1 MATDYKGIASG
12 TSTSTSYISSLVR
25 QGISAERLGTAG
37 QTYLKTQDLKQDK
50 AAAESNYKTIKS
62 KIDALDKFINSPGAA
77 LSTFVIPWEEAD
89 YITTGVK
96 VPKRISFQEAVALRK
111 KLNGELYSAN
121 RTLTTVNSSLKA
133 LNTRFTELYNQI
145 TTKTLGQSSGVI
157 ANAPMPKVAYFRQI
171 QSLLGNKQDVALYA
185 GNTPDSITDAAQ
197 QWTKAQGAGSKGM
210 IQTWNPPTNF
220 YSAVSAEGTDI
231 AFGAGSQQRYGF
243 KFLYNPETV
252 SMSYGGV
259 LGFDI
264 TTLTSGTTKTLPLA
278 PNVFQST
285 ISFNIPLNR
294 IFDMSYLTS
303 GGAFKSGVVAN
314 DVYPYTVDATERAL
328 IYSRGTMYDFE
339 YLLKSILGI
348 EIPTQ
353 FRGKTADIGFLY
365 GRPVEIHLGTSL
377 RYLVQISN
385 ISIDHLLFDARM
397 VPIFSN
403 VSMTVNRIPDYS
415 GETIGGDGSPPAR
428 FRQTTTPGGGSLIG
442 GRSIQ

>member
-1 MATDYKGIASG
+1 MATDYKGIAKGISAND
-12 TSTSTSYISSLVR
+12 SYVASLVR
-25 QGISAERLGTAG
+25 QGIAAERLGEAG
-37 QTYLKTQDLKQDK
+37 QFYLKTQDLRQDK
-50 AAAESNYKTIKS
+50 TAAEANYKTLES
-62 KIDALDKFINSPGAA
+62 KTKALSTFINSPGAS
-77 LSTFVIPWEEAD
+77 LSTFVIPWEEAE
-89 YITTGVK
+89 YVTTGVK
-96 VPKRISFQEAVALRK
+96 IPKRITYQEAVRLHNQ
-111 KLNGELYSAN
+111 LNGELRAAKGKLN
-121 RTLTTVNSSLKA
+121 TVEASLKA
-133 LNTRFTELYNQI
+133 INTKLTEKFSSD
-145 TTKTLGQSSGVI
+145 TGKTIGEGIGVL

-171 QSLLGNKQDVALYA
+171 QSLLGNKQDVSLYS
-185 GNTPDSITDAAQ
+185 GNTPDAITDAAQ

-210 IQTWNPPTNF
+210 IQTWNPPTNLL
-220 YSAVSAEGTDI
+220 SSVNAEGTGVELN
-231 AFGAGSQQRYGF
+231 AGAQQRYGF

-252 SMSYGGV
+252 SMTYGGV

-264 TTLTSGTTKTLPLA
+264 TALTSGITKSLPLA

-285 ISFNIPLNR
+285 ISFTIPLNR
-294 IFDMSYLTS
+294 IFDMTYITS
-303 GGAFKSGVVAN
+303 GGAFKSGVTAA
-314 DVYPYTVDATERAL
+314 DVYPYSVSDAERAL

-415 GETIGGDGSPPAR
+415 GEAVQSDGSPPASVR
-428 FRQTTTPGGGSLIG
+428 PVVSAPGVAGRIG
-442 GRSIQ
+442 AI